1 MHIFINKLNNMNEEQ
16 IAELK
21 ALVDDLESQG
31 LSTADIQ
38 SRVDQRK
45 AEFAETVEVTDE
57 IQTTPTEGKTNGAV
71 VKGATATPVT
81 GQAPESTESDSENG
95 SLELLGNY
103 RDAITLTPE
112 EQAVIDNPIDFMPK
126 GVVSEL
132 QPYNPETNENLVKTI
147 FDDKFRDPTTGQ
159 VFEDAKL
166 VYRADVDETGV
177 GLPTFQPYQKEL
189 DSARK
194 QLIENGISEPDE
206 KQVQELAEKQIK
218 KLFKYNKIKEKS
230 RNFLEGISEK
240 EREELIPYAVD
251 DFITLENKFKSLNEQ
266 YASIFNK
273 YKKSPNA
280 FNLKNI
286 NFNLLFPYL
295 IGSIP
300 FAFIGG
306 SIKIEKS
313 LFEILLF
320 CVLLVAGIFLL
331 IESKSFNKEQIK
343 INQIS
348 RLLSISIGSIIGF
361 MSGIVGIGGGIFL
374 SPLLFLMKAGYP
386 RHITSSASLFIL
398 INSIFGLAGQLTKD
412 QVLNQVVNYWPLFLA
427 VLIGGQIGSLLN
439 IKFLSNKILALLTSF
454 LVIFVAIR
462 MGIKLV
468 A

>member
-1 MHIFINKLNNMNEEQ
+1 MIILSILFFVTALIYSSVGFGGGSTYLAILLIWGVPYTIFPVI
-16 IAELK
+16 
-21 ALVDDLESQG
+21 ALVCN
-31 LSTADIQ
+31 I
-38 SRVDQRK
+38 
-45 AEFAETVEVTDE
+45 
-57 IQTTPTEGKTNGAV
+57 I
-71 VKGATATPVT
+71 
-81 GQAPESTESDSENG
+81 
-95 SLELLGNY
+95 
-103 RDAITLTPE
+103 
-112 EQAVIDNPIDFMPK
+112 
-126 GVVSEL
+126 VVSG
-132 QPYNPETNENLVKTI
+132 NSI
-147 FDDKFRDPTTGQ
+147 
-159 VFEDAKL
+159 
-166 VYRADVDETGV
+166 
-177 GLPTFQPYQKEL
+177 
-189 DSARK
+189 
-194 QLIENGISEPDE
+194 
-206 KQVQELAEKQIK
+206 
-218 KLFKYNKIKEKS
+218 
-230 RNFLEGISEK
+230 NFIRS
-240 EREELIPYAVD
+240 
-251 DFITLENKFKSLNEQ
+251 
-266 YASIFNK
+266 
-273 YKKSPNA
+273 
-280 FNLKNI
+280 KNI
-286 NFNLLFPYL
+286 NFSLLFPYL

-300 FAFIGG
+300 LAFIGG
-306 SIKIEKS
+306 SISIDKS

-412 QVLNQVVNYWPLFLA
+412 QVLDQVVNYWPLFLA